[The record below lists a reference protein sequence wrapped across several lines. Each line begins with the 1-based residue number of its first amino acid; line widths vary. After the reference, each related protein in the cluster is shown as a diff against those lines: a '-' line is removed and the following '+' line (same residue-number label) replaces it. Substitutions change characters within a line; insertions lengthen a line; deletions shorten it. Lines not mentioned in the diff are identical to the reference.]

1 MDNTVGS
8 RGFVKLTQRQQDI
21 LLGKILGDGF
31 LEQNG
36 KHVRLKIDHGAQQK
50 EYVLWLYEELRS
62 LALKP
67 YKISTRDKRN
77 GQLYKHWRF
86 ATYSLSIL
94 DNWKKLFYINGKKII
109 PSSIINLLSP
119 LSLAVWYMDDGFR
132 RSDCKGLYLCTSAY
146 TIEEQSILQKSLSE
160 RFNIQTTLHFAR
172 SNVRMYIPSSQADKF
187 CNIVRSFMLPTF
199 KYKLFDPVTTDSL
212 AS

>member
-36 KHVRLKIDHGAQQK
+36 KHVRLKVDHGAQQK
-50 EYVLWLYEELRS
+50 DYVLWLYEELKS

-67 YKISTRDKRN
+67 YQISVQDKRN
-77 GQLYKHWRF
+77 SHVYRHWRF
-86 ATYSLSIL
+86 ATYSLPVL
-94 DNWKKLFYINGKKII
+94 DNWKNTFYVNGKKVI
-109 PSSIINLLSP
+109 PTSIINLLTP

-146 TIEEQSILQKSLSE
+146 TIREQYFLQSSLSK

-172 SNVRMYIPSSQADKF
+172 SNVRIYIPSSQADKF
-187 CNIVRSFMLPTF
+187 CSIVRPFILPTF
-199 KYKLFDPVTTDSL
+199 NYKLFDPVTTDSL
-212 AS
+212 AN